1 MLIYTKKS
9 IKSVNNAVN
18 LLRKAAYGPVF
29 DVRKSLRRGCQA
41 ADATITLSL
50 SFSIFHHFEN
60 AGYQSPDALATSSA
74 VHLPMSGPPVV
85 VKVALY
91 PPFPYIL
98 LQKKYEVKLFP
109 DIGVFVADAVYM
121 ACSSVKGTTVFPASV
136 RRV

>member
-9 IKSVNNAVN
+9 IKSGNNAVN
-18 LLRKAAYGPVF
+18 LLRKAAYGPFF

-50 SFSIFHHFEN
+50 SSSIFHHFEN

-91 PPFPYIL
+91 LP
-98 LQKKYEVKLFP
+98 
-109 DIGVFVADAVYM
+109 VY
-121 ACSSVKGTTVFPASV
+121 SFT
-136 RRV
+136 